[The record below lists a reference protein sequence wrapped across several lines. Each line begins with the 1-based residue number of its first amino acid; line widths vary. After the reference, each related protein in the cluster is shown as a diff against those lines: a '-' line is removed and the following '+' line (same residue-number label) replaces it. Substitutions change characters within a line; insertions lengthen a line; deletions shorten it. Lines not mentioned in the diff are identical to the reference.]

1 VDHLL
6 HQLVHHRLHL
16 VNDMDLMMLV
26 LHQYVV
32 GNFRFQFQHLLDVL
46 HLDVLQN
53 LDEQNLDALLP
64 FLDEVLLFLVVVV
77 VGVELLHLL
86 RMDYFLDAVGAE
98 LRPLLRMD
106 YFLDAVLQELLV
118 WVLQELQL
126 LHLLQPLLL
135 PVQPSQHRVMPLA
148 LQDQHRVLLQ
158 ALLLTLD
165 LLQQSFWRQQSSL
178 QLPS

>member
-1 VDHLL
+1 VDLLL
-6 HQLVHHRLHL
+6 HHLVRHRLHL

-26 LHQYVV
+26 LHLFVV
-32 GNFRFQFQHLLDVL
+32 GNFQFQFQHLQDVL

-106 YFLDAVLQELLV
+106 YFLDAVQQVHQVL
-118 WVLQELQL
+118 VLQFLL
-126 LHLLQPLLL
+126 LHL
-135 PVQPSQHRVMPLA
+135 
-148 LQDQHRVLLQ
+148 
-158 ALLLTLD
+158 
-165 LLQQSFWRQQSSL
+165 
-178 QLPS
+178 

>member
-1 VDHLL
+1 M
-6 HQLVHHRLHL
+6 HL

-32 GNFRFQFQHLLDVL
+32 GNFQFQFQFQHLQDAQ

-53 LDEQNLDALLP
+53 LDAQNLDVLLP
-64 FLDEVLLFLVVVV
+64 FLDEVLPFLVVVV

-106 YFLDAVLQELLV
+106 YFLDAVLQE
-118 WVLQELQL
+118 
-126 LHLLQPLLL
+126 
-135 PVQPSQHRVMPLA
+135 
-148 LQDQHRVLLQ
+148 
-158 ALLLTLD
+158 
-165 LLQQSFWRQQSSL
+165 
-178 QLPS
+178 

>member
-6 HQLVHHRLHL
+6 HHLVRHRLHL

-26 LHQYVV
+26 LHLFVV
-32 GNFRFQFQHLLDVL
+32 GNFQFQFQHLQDVL

-53 LDEQNLDALLP
+53 LDEQNLDVLLP

-77 VGVELLHLL
+77 VGVELLH
-86 RMDYFLDAVGAE
+86 
-98 LRPLLRMD
+98 LLRMD

>member
-6 HQLVHHRLHL
+6 HHLVHHRLHL

-32 GNFRFQFQHLLDVL
+32 GNYLFQFQHLLDVL

-53 LDEQNLDALLP
+53 LGEQNLDALLP

-77 VGVELLHLL
+77 VGAELHSLL

-98 LRPLLRMD
+98 PHSLLRMD
-106 YFLDAVLQELLV
+106 YFPDAVQQVHQVL
-118 WVLQELQL
+118 VLQFLL
-126 LHLLQPLLL
+126 LHL
-135 PVQPSQHRVMPLA
+135 
-148 LQDQHRVLLQ
+148 
-158 ALLLTLD
+158 
-165 LLQQSFWRQQSSL
+165 
-178 QLPS
+178 

>member
-6 HQLVHHRLHL
+6 HHLVHHRLHL

-32 GNFRFQFQHLLDVL
+32 GNFLFQFQHLLDVL

-106 YFLDAVLQELLV
+106 YFLDAVLQE
-118 WVLQELQL
+118 
-126 LHLLQPLLL
+126 
-135 PVQPSQHRVMPLA
+135 
-148 LQDQHRVLLQ
+148 
-158 ALLLTLD
+158 
-165 LLQQSFWRQQSSL
+165 
-178 QLPS
+178 

>member
-1 VDHLL
+1 MDHLL
-6 HQLVHHRLHL
+6 HHLVHHRLHL

-53 LDEQNLDALLP
+53 LDEQNLDVLLP

-106 YFLDAVLQELLV
+106 YFLDAVLQE
-118 WVLQELQL
+118 
-126 LHLLQPLLL
+126 
-135 PVQPSQHRVMPLA
+135 
-148 LQDQHRVLLQ
+148 
-158 ALLLTLD
+158 
-165 LLQQSFWRQQSSL
+165 
-178 QLPS
+178 